1 MSNMLGMGAFVA
13 SAPMYFLPLAIASTN
28 WGESATLGI
37 ASVVLLGMT
46 CVIYTAQKS
55 FVLGL

>member
-1 MSNMLGMGAFVA
+1 MSNTLGMGALMT

-28 WGESATLGI
+28 SGESAALVI
-37 ASVVLLGMT
+37 ASVVPLGVT

-55 FVLGL
+55 FILGL

>member
-1 MSNMLGMGAFVA
+1 MSNMLGMGALMA

-28 WGESATLGI
+28 WGESAALVI
-37 ASVVLLGMT
+37 ASVVPLGVT
-46 CVIYTAQKS
+46 SVIYTAQKS